1 MKGCVQKC
9 NVHLCFGGE
18 WEILR
23 VMKGCVQKC
32 NVHLCFGVGGRFW
45 S

>member
-18 WEILR
+18 WEILI
-23 VMKGCVQKC
+23 MKG
-32 NVHLCFGVGGRFW
+32 HERLCTKM
-45 S
+45 